1 MQLIAIQVDNYRSI
15 RSQQVTDLG
24 PFNVFI
30 GKNNSG
36 KSNLFVGIEE
46 FFRAISGES
55 VIKLGGNVGGKIDFH
70 KQDPRLPLSVQCTFA
85 LDDAARREIAAQIST
100 ELPQLNAAAEGL
112 VLLANLVVAVRFFP
126 DPERCAAVVKIE
138 LADRTQ
144 TATQRTIFE
153 LDEAAVSELQHR
165 QASLS
170 AATVSRRALDLML
183 TRMDAVWRDLK
194 ELSESRVQ
202 SDGARQVRDRLSRD
216 RVRYVVRRYLAQSTD
231 EALATNSESFTLLES
246 ILSKDRSRED
256 LELAMRDEID
266 VQTETIDRLAR
277 ERLRAAITTFAGVD
291 HKVPEYLL
299 YFKKAI

>member
-1 MQLIAIQVDNYRSI
+1 
-15 RSQQVTDLG
+15 
-24 PFNVFI
+24 
-30 GKNNSG
+30 
-36 KSNLFVGIEE
+36 
-46 FFRAISGES
+46 
-55 VIKLGGNVGGKIDFH
+55 
-70 KQDPRLPLSVQCTFA
+70 
-85 LDDAARREIAAQIST
+85 
-100 ELPQLNAAAEGL
+100 
-112 VLLANLVVAVRFFP
+112 
-126 DPERCAAVVKIE
+126 
-138 LADRTQ
+138 
-144 TATQRTIFE
+144 
-153 LDEAAVSELQHR
+153 
-165 QASLS
+165 
-170 AATVSRRALDLML
+170 ML